1 MILKI
6 DSIATVSFNPS
17 MSLAN
22 EYKCALN
29 LSYTEQ
35 EASQQSLKKHNGGNS
50 NKKKKELNMELLQ
63 NGSVST
69 RKEIR
74 DP

>member
-29 LSYTEQ
+29 LSYTKQ
-35 EASQQSLKKHNGGNS
+35 EASEQSLKKYNGGNS
-50 NKKKKELNMELLQ
+50 NKKR
-63 NGSVST
+63 
-69 RKEIR
+69 RKERVKYGTFTESIR
-74 DP
+74 FNAKGNT